1 MLRTPGTLPCP
12 WSSPVASLSWSAWSQ
27 LPTSPAPQQHH
38 LPHHGDST
46 PHDALSRL
54 SRAWDRLGRCFFSI
68 APSPAIIPML
78 WDHPSCK
85 DAMEASPAALL
96 QPPLAVLPMS
106 PWSVKYEAAN
116 LAGLA
121 AWTPCPILIFCMLQ
135 GAGDCGQAA
144 PLLLAGQS
152 LGDPRE
158 AVGTLSRIRWLW

>member
-1 MLRTPGTLPCP
+1 M
-12 WSSPVASLSWSAWSQ
+12 ASLGWSAWSQ

-46 PHDALSRL
+46 PHDAPFRL
-54 SRAWDRLGRCFFSI
+54 SRAWDRLSRCSFGI

-78 WDHPSCK
+78 WGQPSCR
-85 DAMEASPAALL
+85 DATGGSLAALL

-106 PWSVKYEAAN
+106 PWSIKCEAAN
-116 LAGLA
+116 LTGLA
-121 AWTPCPILIFCMLQ
+121 AWTPCPILILCMLR
-135 GAGDCGQAA
+135 GAGDCGQAV

-158 AVGTLSRIRWLW
+158 AVGTLSRIHWLW